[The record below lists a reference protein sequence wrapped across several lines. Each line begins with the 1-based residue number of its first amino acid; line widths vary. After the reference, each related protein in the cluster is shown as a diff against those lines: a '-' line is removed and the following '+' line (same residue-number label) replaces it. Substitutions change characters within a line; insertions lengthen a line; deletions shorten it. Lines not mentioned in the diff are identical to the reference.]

1 MVTMRSEV
9 NVAKIRRLL
18 RELGRSASGPGRVY
32 LTGGATALLKGWR
45 DSTVDVDVKLDPE
58 PPGIFSAINRL
69 KQELDVNIE
78 LAAPDQFLPA
88 LSDWQ
93 ARSSYVE
100 RHGQVEFYHYDFR
113 AQALS
118 KLARSMERDVADVRA
133 MLARGLVTRD
143 DLAEALEEILPG
155 LIRYPSLDA
164 KAFEHRV
171 RVFLE
176 SEDNA

>member
-1 MVTMRSEV
+1 MRAQV
-9 NVAKIRRLL
+9 NAAKIRRLL
-18 RELGRSASGPGRVY
+18 RELGRSARGPGRIY
-32 LTGGATALLKGWR
+32 LTGGATALLEGWR
-45 DSTVDVDVKLDPE
+45 DTTVDVDIKLDPE
-58 PPGIFSAINRL
+58 PPGIFAAIHRL

-100 RHGQVEFYHYDFR
+100 RHGQVDFYHYDFR

-118 KLARSMERDVADVRA
+118 KLARGMERDIADVRA
-133 MLARGLVTRD
+133 MVARGLVRRD
-143 DLAEALEEILPG
+143 DLADALEEILPG

-164 KAFEHRV
+164 DAFARRV
-171 RVFLE
+171 QEFLE
-176 SEDNA
+176 QDDV